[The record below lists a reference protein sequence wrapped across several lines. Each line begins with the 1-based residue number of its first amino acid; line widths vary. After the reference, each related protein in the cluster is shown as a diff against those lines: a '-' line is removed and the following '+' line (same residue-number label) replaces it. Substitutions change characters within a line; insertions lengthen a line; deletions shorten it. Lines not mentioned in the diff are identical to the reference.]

1 MTGTGKTVTRVDLC
15 EAVYQKVGL
24 SRTESSAFVELV
36 LKEITDCLEKGET
49 VKLSSFGSFMVRKKG
64 QRIGRN
70 PKTGTEVPISPRRV
84 MVFKPSAILKQ
95 RINGN
100 SRQRRRQGR
109 LDMSSEIPATGRS
122 NRSGHLDKA
131 PDAFRTISEVAD
143 DLDIPQHVLRFWETR
158 FAQIKPMKRS
168 GGRRYYRPDD
178 VDLLRGI
185 RRLLYGEGYT
195 IRGVQRILKEHG
207 IKSVQGLA
215 DGSVVASFGAIEE
228 AIGRSLLEQDDDGS
242 ARHRRR

>member
-70 PKTGTEVPISPRRV
+70 PKTGTKVPISPRRV

-95 RINGN
+95 RIN
-100 SRQRRRQGR
+100 
-109 LDMSSEIPATGRS
+109 DHT
-122 NRSGHLDKA
+122 SGKGALA
-131 PDAFRTISEVAD
+131 VAEPHPS
-143 DLDIPQHVLRFWETR
+143 I
-158 FAQIKPMKRS
+158 AA
-168 GGRRYYRPDD
+168 G
-178 VDLLRGI
+178 
-185 RRLLYGEGYT
+185 
-195 IRGVQRILKEHG
+195 
-207 IKSVQGLA
+207 
-215 DGSVVASFGAIEE
+215 
-228 AIGRSLLEQDDDGS
+228 
-242 ARHRRR
+242 

>member
-95 RINGN
+95 RINGHGGG
-100 SRQRRRQGR
+100 QRRRQDR
-109 LDMSSEIPATGRS
+109 LVIAVSYSATAASDRGASIWTRRRMPSEPSARS
-122 NRSGHLDKA
+122 
-131 PDAFRTISEVAD
+131 PTISTFRSTC
-143 DLDIPQHVLRFWETR
+143 LRFWETR

-207 IKSVQGLA
+207 IASVQRLA
-215 DGSVVASFGAIEE
+215 DASAVASFGAIEE
-228 AIGRSLLEQDDDGS
+228 VVGPEHSGAG
-242 ARHRRR
+242 

>member
-1 MTGTGKTVTRVDLC
+1 LGQAMTGTGKTVTRVDLC

-100 SRQRRRQGR
+100 GSG
-109 LDMSSEIPATGRS
+109 SS
-122 NRSGHLDKA
+122 
-131 PDAFRTISEVAD
+131 
-143 DLDIPQHVLRFWETR
+143 
-158 FAQIKPMKRS
+158 
-168 GGRRYYRPDD
+168 
-178 VDLLRGI
+178 
-185 RRLLYGEGYT
+185 
-195 IRGVQRILKEHG
+195 
-207 IKSVQGLA
+207 A
-215 DGSVVASFGAIEE
+215 DGKDE
-228 AIGRSLLEQDDDGS
+228 
-242 ARHRRR
+242 